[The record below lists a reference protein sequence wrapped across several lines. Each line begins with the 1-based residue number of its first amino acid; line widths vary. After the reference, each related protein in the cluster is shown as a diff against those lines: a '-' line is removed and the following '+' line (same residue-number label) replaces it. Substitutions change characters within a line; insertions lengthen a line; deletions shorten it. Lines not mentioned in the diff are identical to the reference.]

1 VSKRELRVPAFL
13 LVALV
18 GAACSSGGA
27 SSGES
32 STTTSTAVG
41 GTTISSSSSSSSTT
55 TIPSGYATLAS
66 LLLTNVPRGLTLQPD
81 KIADTGATNID
92 KAIQDAVAP
101 NAAQVLRGA
110 GFTAGYQRSW
120 ASADL
125 AQHDVIFLYQF
136 ASAAGAARY
145 ATDRVSELEAANA
158 ALTIGR
164 FAVLIAGAV
173 GLHSESPDSS
183 FGVVVFSKGVYAVEA
198 LSTDASKND
207 QSLAAAALAG
217 AQNQRLP

>member
-1 VSKRELRVPAFL
+1 
-13 LVALV
+13 
-18 GAACSSGGA
+18 
-27 SSGES
+27 
-32 STTTSTAVG
+32 
-41 GTTISSSSSSSSTT
+41 
-55 TIPSGYATLAS
+55 
-66 LLLTNVPRGLTLQPD
+66 
-81 KIADTGATNID
+81 
-92 KAIQDAVAP
+92 
-101 NAAQVLRGA
+101 
-110 GFTAGYQRSW
+110 
-120 ASADL
+120 
-125 AQHDVIFLYQF
+125 
-136 ASAAGAARY
+136 
-145 ATDRVSELEAANA
+145 VSELEAANA

>member
-13 LVALV
+13 LAALVV
-18 GAACSSGGA
+18 GAACSSGSA

-32 STTTSTAVG
+32 STTTSTTVG
-41 GTTISSSSSSSSTT
+41 GTTISSSPSSSTT
-55 TIPSGYATLAS
+55 TIPTGYATLAA

-81 KIADTGATNID
+81 KIADTGATNLD
-92 KAIQDAVAP
+92 KAVQDAVAS
-101 NAAQVLRGA
+101 NAAQVLKGA

-120 ASADL
+120 ASVDL

-136 ASAAGAARY
+136 ASAAGAAQY

-158 ALTIGR
+158 ALAIGR
-164 FAVLIAGAV
+164 FAVFIAGAV

-207 QSLAAAALAG
+207 QSFAAAALAG

>member
-1 VSKRELRVPAFL
+1 VSNRELRVPAFL
-13 LVALV
+13 LAVLVV
-18 GAACSSGGA
+18 GAACSSGSA
-27 SSGES
+27 SSGDS
-32 STTTSTAVG
+32 STTTSTTARV
-41 GTTISSSSSSSSTT
+41 TTNSSSSTT
-55 TIPSGYATLAS
+55 TTPEGYATLAA

-125 AQHDVIFLYQF
+125 AQHDVVFLYQF
-136 ASAAGAARY
+136 ASAAGATRY
-145 ATDRVSELEAANA
+145 VTDRVSELEAANA
-158 ALTIGR
+158 GLTISR
-164 FAVLIAGAV
+164 FPVLIAGAI

-183 FGVVVFSKGVYAVEA
+183 FAVVVFSKGVYVAEA

-207 QSLAAAALAG
+207 QSLAAAALAE
-217 AQNQRLP
+217 AQNLRLP